1 MTPFAGQRI
10 YEDLCSDECEELFN
24 NNVCDLECNLLQ
36 CLYDNGDCDGEDNP
50 DQPMTGEPFYRSI
63 DFVNLLFNRKFNLD
77 ESNGHTPSGSVLD
90 IFPFVRRHP
99 ENGYVL
105 TVIKAPSVDSSHAIS
120 LFKSNS
126 EGTSCHIC
134 QRNKSYELT

>member
-1 MTPFAGQRI
+1 MTPLAGQRI
-10 YEDLCSDECEELFN
+10 YEDVCSEECEELFN

-77 ESNGHTPSGSVLD
+77 ESNGHTYTFFQVWVVYLRQLSLKW
-90 IFPFVRRHP
+90 F
-99 ENGYVL
+99 
-105 TVIKAPSVDSSHAIS
+105 IK
-120 LFKSNS
+120 
-126 EGTSCHIC
+126 
-134 QRNKSYELT
+134 RNA